1 MKAYIGNVDWADEG
15 DIFFFSV
22 ESERTLELMKELI
35 EILSELD
42 LLPLEVE
49 MYWGTNEQ
57 FYFDKDD
64 LLNFIDEAEDITNG
78 ELEVLGKFG
87 ISGFNIYDRI
97 IDLIYDCI
105 NPRDK
110 IPEISE
116 EGLAKIKPLFVEL
129 FGQRSCDKLKINI
142 S

>member
-15 DIFFFSV
+15 DVFFFSV
-22 ESERTLELMKELI
+22 ESEGTLKLMKELI
-35 EILSELD
+35 EIIAELD
-42 LLPLEVE
+42 LLPFEVE

-64 LLNFIDEAEDITNG
+64 LINFIDEAEDITND
-78 ELEVLGKFG
+78 ELEVLKKFG

-97 IDLIYDCI
+97 INLIYDCI
-105 NPRDK
+105 NPWDR

-129 FGQRSCDKLKINI
+129 FGQRSWDKLKINI

>member
-22 ESERTLELMKELI
+22 ESERTLELIKELI

-64 LLNFIDEAEDITNG
+64 LLNFIDEAEDITND
-78 ELEVLGKFG
+78 ELEVLRKFG

-129 FGQRSCDKLKINI
+129 FGQRSWDKLKINI

>member
-129 FGQRSCDKLKINI
+129 FGQRSWDKLKINI

>member
-1 MKAYIGNVDWADEG
+1 MKVYIGNVDWADEG

-35 EILSELD
+35 EILSEFD
-42 LLPLEVE
+42 LLPFEVE

-64 LLNFIDEAEDITNG
+64 LLNFIDEAEDITND
-78 ELEVLGKFG
+78 ELEVLRKFG

-97 IDLIYDCI
+97 IDLIYDRI
-105 NPRDK
+105 NPWDR

-116 EGLAKIKPLFVEL
+116 ECLAKIKPLFIEL
-129 FGQRSCDKLKINI
+129 FGQRSWDKLKINI